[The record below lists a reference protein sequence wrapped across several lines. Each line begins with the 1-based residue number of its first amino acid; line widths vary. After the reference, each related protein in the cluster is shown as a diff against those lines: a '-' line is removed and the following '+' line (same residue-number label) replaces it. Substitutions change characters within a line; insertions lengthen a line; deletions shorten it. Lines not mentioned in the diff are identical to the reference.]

1 MIILHVSP
9 ILMKVANGPR
19 FSVPGLTS
27 GLNRIEGVR
36 AAILNTAPE
45 EKLEAAEA
53 EAYDFPF
60 FPRYGR
66 IANLPEPFNRPD
78 LVIFHG
84 IYKQRYLPLWWE
96 VRMRG
101 IPYVVTPRVS
111 LTREAQGQSSWKKR
125 LANALFVNSF
135 IRRAAAIHYL
145 TKREMDESVQFG
157 GNCFVVGNGIELSES
172 SERGGRNGSNMIF
185 IGRYDIRHKGLDVLM
200 LAIGHIKDAMQK
212 KGLTIDLYGSRN
224 KERQLLQQ
232 QAEVNGL
239 DEVLTV
245 HGPVY
250 GKMKEEALLRSDL
263 FIATSRF
270 EGHPMAV
277 LEAMSQGMAVLATPG
292 TNMAEEIEETGT
304 GWAVDLDFRDVG
316 EAILKAFEDKEELAR
331 RGDMARKLI
340 EEQYTW
346 EKIAEKTLEQYEKLL
361 SIRKDTDSR

>member
-27 GLNRIEGVR
+27 ALNRIEGVQ

-45 EKLEAAEA
+45 EKLDDAEA

-66 IANLPEPFNRPD
+66 IAKLPKPFNRPD
-78 LVIFHG
+78 LVVFHG

-96 VRMRG
+96 VRVRR

-111 LTREAQGQSSWKKR
+111 LTREAQDQSSWKKR
-125 LANALFVNSF
+125 LANGLFINSF

-145 TKREMDESVQFG
+145 TEREMDESVQFG
-157 GNCFVVGNGIELSES
+157 GNCFVVGNGIQVSEAP
-172 SERGGRNGSNMIF
+172 ERVGKDGNHMIF

-200 LAIGHIKDAMQK
+200 LAIGHIKDAMLK
-212 KGLTIDLYGSRN
+212 TGLTIDLYGSRS

-239 DEVLTV
+239 EEVLTI

-277 LEAMSQGMAVLATPG
+277 LEAMSQGVAVLATPG
-292 TNMAEEIEETGT
+292 TNMAKEIDETGT
-304 GWAVDLDFRDVG
+304 GWAVDLDFREVG
-316 EAILKAFEDKEELAR
+316 EAILQAFEDKEELFR
-331 RGDMARKLI
+331 RGQKARELI
-340 EEQYTW
+340 VEQYTW
-346 EKIAEKTLEQYEKLL
+346 DKIAEKTLEQYTKLL
-361 SIRKDTDSR
+361 SIRKDTNS